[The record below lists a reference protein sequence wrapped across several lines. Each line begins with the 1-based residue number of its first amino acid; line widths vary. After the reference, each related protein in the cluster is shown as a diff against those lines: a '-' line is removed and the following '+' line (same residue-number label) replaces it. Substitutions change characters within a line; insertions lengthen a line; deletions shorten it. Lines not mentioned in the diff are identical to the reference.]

1 MRGLLTLG
9 FIALLLIGGGILAFA
24 YIDVD
29 VPQTEKTVEIPLNQ
43 STAPAPQAP
52 VKQVIQ

>member
-9 FIALLLIGGGILAFA
+9 FIALLLIGGGILAFG

-29 VPQTEKTVEIPLNQ
+29 VPQTEKTVNIPINQ
-43 STAPAPQAP
+43 PAAPAPQAP
-52 VKQVIQ
+52 APQVIQ